1 MCTKTIFTFAFMIC
15 SAMARADSI
24 SIAPSAPT
32 NATPVTATVRGI
44 STAFLGAAWVYAVVV
59 RGSNI
64 SITICFPDPSLG
76 GSGPYQLDA
85 LLGTLSQGIY
95 SVSSFTA
102 KCDVQWGP
110 NEPLTQQATTNFRV
124 TGPVEVIPTLA
135 PLSLIALTAMLA
147 LVGIASRRAKKAKP
161 FANGRL
167 PDF

>member
-64 SITICFPDPSLG
+64 SINICFPVPSLG
-76 GSGPYQLDA
+76 GGGQYEVPA
-85 LLGTLSQGIY
+85 LLGTLSPGIY
-95 SVSSFTA
+95 SVSSFT
-102 KCDVQWGP
+102 KECDVQYGPNP
-110 NEPLTQQATTNFRV
+110 NEPFIEQATTNFRV

-147 LVGIASRRAKKAKP
+147 LAGLFAVGRVRHS
-161 FANGRL
+161 
-167 PDF
+167 